1 MDTAPAGRAEPL
13 DMGKATPVI
22 VDYWRLAVRE
32 RKKLLVP
39 VVVAALVALV
49 IGLRTTPIY
58 EATST
63 LMFESTKGPV
73 SIQEVGG
80 GIANVSVEQ
89 GLAEFLQTSDVAL
102 RVIRTLDLSKKAEFI
117 KGSEKLD
124 PAKSRGEGASA
135 VAQAASPLEQKALAY
150 FHENLKVSRTHQNPL
165 VKIAFQSEDPALA
178 AAIVNEVP
186 AAFIRADMDARYAAT
201 READKWLNDRLA
213 QLKSGLDRSEQALAE
228 YRNAHGIVAR
238 NSDEAS
244 ERQISLLNQRLID
257 ARARLAAAEDAQR
270 QAGSTDVSRVM
281 GAPGIANNPA
291 VARARQAQSAALAR
305 MAEVRSQLGD
315 AHPQYKRAQS
325 ELAQAQED
333 LREQVDAA
341 KREIAGELAAAR
353 AHEKQLLASLK
364 STREALRDLDSKEIV
379 ARQLEQEVSTNRQL
393 YQTFLARMKEVTA
406 AGDFQRPAARL
417 IDAAQVPTVPVKPR
431 ITLLTAIGALF
442 GLVVG
447 FFGIVLIDQ
456 IRDTLRRT
464 DDVEGKLGRTLL
476 GGIPKLEPAE
486 APMAAQMVLK
496 MPESLF
502 AEAIRTLA
510 TSVVLSGMEQEMGVI
525 AVSSALDGE
534 GKTSVACNLAVALS
548 STRRV
553 LLIDG
558 DLRRPAVC
566 QSLGVSSERP
576 GLVQLLAG
584 RAMLDE
590 CLTEVA
596 GTSLRVIGAGRAT
609 RNALDLLMNAGYE
622 SLLADLQHDFDTI
635 IIDCPP
641 VQLVS
646 DALILGRSASG
657 MIFVSRSDSTSIKAI
672 RRSLNRIDRAG
683 IPLLGVVLNAHDF
696 EQADRFYGES
706 SGYDR
711 HGYSLG
717 YGSEGKRGSSR
728 KKPSSSSS
736 MLKKLRGADSRA
748 GETESRRRRES
759 REGRESRSGRGSRSA
774 VDSLP
779 MTTRGGSRL
788 EMAERLS
795 STMRGRSTLE
805 MQDDVPSVGKRR
817 RSSSEERRARPDD
830 ESRST
835 RSRRGPGL
843 WPTTITRPEH

>member
-1 MDTAPAGRAEPL
+1 MDTAPSSQADPL

-39 VVVAALVALV
+39 VVVAALAALA

-102 RVIRTLDLSKKAEFI
+102 RVIRTLDLTRKPEFMARSKKAEPAG
-117 KGSEKLD
+117 KG
-124 PAKSRGEGASA
+124 ARGASDA
-135 VAQAASPLEQKALAY
+135 VGTATPQEQKALAY

-165 VKIAFQSEDPALA
+165 VKISFQAQDPELA

-213 QLKSGLDRSEQALAE
+213 QLKAGLDRSEQALAE

-238 NSDEAS
+238 GSDEAS

-270 QAGSTDVSRVM
+270 QAGSNDVSRVM

-291 VARARQAQSAALAR
+291 VARARQAQSTALAR

-325 ELAQAQED
+325 ELQQAQED

-341 KREIAGELAAAR
+341 RREIAGELAAAR
-353 AHEKQLLASLK
+353 ANEKQLLASLK

-417 IDAAQVPTVPVKPR
+417 IDAAQVPTIPVKPR
-431 ITLLTAIGALF
+431 ITLLTAIGALL
-442 GLVVG
+442 GLLVG
-447 FFGIVLIDQ
+447 FFGVVLIDQ

-476 GGIPKLEPAE
+476 GGVPKLDAAD
-486 APMAAQMVLK
+486 APKAAQMMLK
-496 MPESLF
+496 MPDSLF

-510 TSVVLSGMEQEMGVI
+510 TSVVLSGFEQDMSVI

-566 QSLGVSSERP
+566 RSLGISSDRP

-590 CLTEVA
+590 CLIEVE

-622 SLLADLQHDFDTI
+622 ALLADLQHDFDTI

-657 MIFVSRSDSTSIKAI
+657 MIFVSRSDSTSLKAI
-672 RRSLNRIDRAG
+672 RRALNRIDRAG
-683 IPLLGVVLNAHDF
+683 ISLLGVVLNAHDF

-706 SGYDR
+706 SGFDR

-717 YGSEGKRGSSR
+717 YGSEGRSAR
-728 KKPSSSSS
+728 RQSSS
-736 MLKKLRGADSRA
+736 KKSRE
-748 GETESRRRRES
+748 GRMTETGSRRRRE
-759 REGRESRSGRGSRSA
+759 GRSTRTGVDTATWTMTRSSRSEDMGRSSLMRERSLMDDA
-774 VDSLP
+774 RTQTQS
-779 MTTRGGSRL
+779 GGSR
-788 EMAERLS
+788 AD
-795 STMRGRSTLE
+795 TMMRRTSTLDGITRDGSRTE
-805 MQDDVPSVGKRR
+805 GG
-817 RSSSEERRARPDD
+817 ERDERGLEGGGRP
-830 ESRST
+830 T
-835 RSRRGPGL
+835 L
-843 WPTTITRPEH
+843 WPTRAGPGQRDDG

>member
-1 MDTAPAGRAEPL
+1 MDTAPSSQADPL

-39 VVVAALVALV
+39 VVVAALAALA

-102 RVIRTLDLSKKAEFI
+102 RVIRTLDLTRKPEFMARSKKAEPAG
-117 KGSEKLD
+117 KG
-124 PAKSRGEGASA
+124 ARGASDA
-135 VAQAASPLEQKALAY
+135 VGTATPQEQKALAY

-165 VKIAFQSEDPALA
+165 VKISFQAQDPELA

-213 QLKSGLDRSEQALAE
+213 QLKAGLDRSEQALAE

-238 NSDEAS
+238 GSDEAS

-270 QAGSTDVSRVM
+270 QAGSNDVSRVM

-291 VARARQAQSAALAR
+291 VARARQAQSTALAR

-325 ELAQAQED
+325 ELQQAQED

-341 KREIAGELAAAR
+341 RREIAGELAAAR
-353 AHEKQLLASLK
+353 ANEKQLLASLK

-417 IDAAQVPTVPVKPR
+417 IDAAQVPTIPVKPR

-456 IRDTLRRT
+456 IRDTLRRS

-476 GGIPKLEPAE
+476 GGIPKLEGGDE
-486 APMAAQMVLK
+486 GKVAQMMLQQ
-496 MPESLF
+496 PDSLF

-510 TSVVLSGMEQEMGVI
+510 TSVVLAGLEQEMNVV

-558 DLRRPAVC
+558 DLRRPAVLR
-566 QSLGVSSERP
+566 SLGMPTGKP

-584 RAMLDE
+584 RAMMED
-590 CLTEVA
+590 CLTQVS
-596 GTSLRVIGAGRAT
+596 GTSLHVIGAGRAT

-622 SLLADLQHDFDTI
+622 ALLADLQHDFDMI

-657 MIFVSRSDSTSIKAI
+657 MIFVTRSDSTSLKAI
-672 RRSLNRIDRAG
+672 RRSLARIDRAG

-696 EQADRFYGES
+696 AQADRFYGES

-717 YGSEGKRGSSR
+717 YGSDNQRSR
-728 KKPSSSSS
+728 KKSSSLLKKSRTESRGPETERRRRRETRTRPVDSQPMTTRSRAESSSSS
-736 MLKKLRGADSRA
+736 PRSRA
-748 GETESRRRRES
+748 LWEE
-759 REGRESRSGRGSRSA
+759 GSRSVPLGSRMERDGRPRSVA
-774 VDSLP
+774 ADRGRRDEEDASDVS
-779 MTTRGGSRL
+779 GGSRL
-788 EMAERLS
+788 SLW
-795 STMRGRSTLE
+795 
-805 MQDDVPSVGKRR
+805 
-817 RSSSEERRARPDD
+817 
-830 ESRST
+830 ST
-835 RSRRGPGL
+835 R
-843 WPTTITRPEH
+843 TRPGP